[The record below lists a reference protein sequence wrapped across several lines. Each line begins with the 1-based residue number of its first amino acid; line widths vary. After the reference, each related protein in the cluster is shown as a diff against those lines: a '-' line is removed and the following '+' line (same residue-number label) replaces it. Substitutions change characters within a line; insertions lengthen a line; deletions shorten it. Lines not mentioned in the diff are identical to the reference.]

1 MFVARLERDGR
12 GNKVIPNA
20 YFCSRRS
27 LPEKG
32 GEISRIESSPS
43 NVSQGFQG
51 ICAYIKHAP
60 SFSFPS
66 ALVETVPSLSISGPF
81 PPVLIIVPIPNFN
94 RIASNYPG
102 LCRSRIIT
110 RENVRSISDPRN
122 CRLDIFQSRILNPG
136 AVVRRLA
143 Y

>member
-43 NVSQGFQG
+43 NVSQG

-122 CRLDIFQSRILNPG
+122 CRDSIFSNPG
-136 AVVRRLA
+136 